1 MLPFPSPVAPT
12 TPRIPPSPPGNNPL
26 RGLWRA
32 LSGHRLQQFTE
43 LHQLYGDIVRF
54 NVGPTLVYLINDP
67 EMIKHIVQDNNKN
80 YVKGMGLR
88 RAKILLGEGLLTS
101 EGEFWRRQRRLIQP
115 AFHRQQL
122 QVFADTMVTCTLEL
136 LHSWEGRADTGVTFN
151 VADDMMR
158 LTLDIVTRTLFGA
171 HLPPQEAERVA
182 QVFPPLL
189 RVFEYRVVIPFEGV
203 ENLPL
208 PIVRRYKGYIRQL
221 DEIVYAI
228 IQQRRAAGEQRSD
241 LLGWLMAAQDEETG
255 DQMSDQQLRD
265 EVMTL
270 FLAGH
275 ETTAN
280 ALTWTWHLLGL
291 HPAARDRLHTELD
304 QVLAGRPP
312 SAADLPHLVYT
323 RWVIDEALR
332 LYPPAWIISREPLAD
347 DVVGGYHVPAG
358 ATVIMSPYLVH
369 RHPAYWEAPETF
381 RPERFA
387 PEAGHNRPRFAYFPF
402 GGGPRLCVGNHFAL
416 TEATLILATIAQRY
430 HLATDPTHP
439 VTPQPALVL
448 KPKNGVAVALHR
460 RAPTP

>member
-1 MLPFPSPVAPT
+1 MLPFPNPTAPAA
-12 TPRIPPSPPGNNPL
+12 PRIPPSPPGNNPL

-32 LSGHRLQQFTE
+32 LSGNRLQQFTE
-43 LHQLYGDIVRF
+43 LQQLYGDIVRF
-54 NVGPTLVYLINDP
+54 NVGPILVYLINDP
-67 EMIKHIVQDNNKN
+67 EMIKYIVQDNNKN

-88 RAKILLGEGLLTS
+88 RAKILLGDGLLTS
-101 EGEFWRRQRRLIQP
+101 EGAFWRRQRRLIQP
-115 AFHRQQL
+115 TFHRQQL
-122 QVFADTMVTCTLEL
+122 QAFAETMVACTLEL
-136 LHSWEGRADTGVTFN
+136 RQRWDARAGRDLTFD
-151 VADDMMR
+151 VAGEMMR

-171 HLPPQEAERVA
+171 HLPAAEAERVA

-189 RVFEYRVVIPFEGV
+189 RVFEYRVVIPFDGV

-208 PIVRRYKGYIRQL
+208 PIVRRYKGYIQQL
-221 DEIVYAI
+221 DEIVYGI
-228 IQQRRAAGEQRSD
+228 IQQRRAAGEQRQD
-241 LLGWLMAAQDEETG
+241 LLGLLMAAQDEETG
-255 DQMSDQQLRD
+255 EQMTDDQVRD

-280 ALTWTWHLLGL
+280 ALTWAWYLLGL
-291 HPAARDRLHTELD
+291 HPAARAHLQTELD

-312 SAADLPHLVYT
+312 SAADLPRLVYT

-358 ATVIMSPYLVH
+358 ATVIMSPYLVQ
-369 RHPAYWEAPETF
+369 RHPAYWDAPELF

-387 PEAGHNRPRFAYFPF
+387 PEAGANRPRFAYFPF
-402 GGGPRLCVGNHFAL
+402 GGGPRLCIGNHFAL

-430 HLATDPTHP
+430 HLEPLPTHP
-439 VTPQPALVL
+439 VIPQPALVL
-448 KPKNGVAVALHR
+448 KPKHGVVVSLHR
-460 RAPTP
+460 FP